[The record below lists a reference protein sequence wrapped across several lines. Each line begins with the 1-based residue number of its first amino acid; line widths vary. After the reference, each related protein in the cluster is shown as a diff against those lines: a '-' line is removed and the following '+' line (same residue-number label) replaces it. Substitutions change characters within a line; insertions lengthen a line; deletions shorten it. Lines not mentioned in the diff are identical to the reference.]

1 MLREDVGFIL
11 FNMLELLTE
20 KFAGTFTKLRKA
32 RKLTDKVV
40 NDALRDIRL
49 ALLEAD
55 VDYGVV
61 KGFLKRVRERA
72 LSSEVKKNLSPA
84 EQVITIVYEELVNIL
99 GKEKADLRKG
109 TVLFVGLQGTGKTT
123 TIGKIANLLRKKGG
137 RVALSSTDVRRPA
150 AMLQLER
157 LAERVGVP
165 YYSFGEGLSAVE
177 IAERA
182 VRRAREEGV
191 EYLLLDTAGR
201 LHVDEELMEELRSIK
216 EKAQPSEILYVA
228 DAMQGQTA
236 LETAVTFNETL
247 SLTGVILTKM
257 DGDARGGVAL
267 SVREVLGVPVKFIGV
282 GEKVEDIEPF
292 YPDRIAQRILGLGDI
307 QSLVER
313 AQEVITEDRAQHLST
328 KVMAG
333 DFNLEDLREMIRMIR
348 NMGPLDKLL
357 GMIPGIGAQIKNI
370 KVDEDQFRRIEAI
383 INSMTP
389 EERQN
394 PRIINMSRKKRI
406 ARGSGTSVSEV
417 NKVLKRYEEMR
428 KMMRKMKG
436 AAGLP
441 VPKFPFRM

>member
-1 MLREDVGFIL
+1 
-11 FNMLELLTE
+11 MLELLTE
-20 KFAGTFTKLRKA
+20 KFSGTLSKLKGA
-32 RKLTDKVV
+32 RKLTDKVI

-55 VDYGVV
+55 VDYEVT
-61 KGFLKRVRERA
+61 KRFLKRVRERA
-72 LSSEVKKNLSPA
+72 LSAEVKRNLSPA

-99 GKEKADLRKG
+99 GKEKEDLKKG

-123 TIGKIANLLRKKGG
+123 TIGKLANLLKKKGFK
-137 RVALSSTDVRRPA
+137 VAVSSTDVRRPA

-165 YYSFGEGLSAVE
+165 YYSFGEDFSAVD
-177 IAERA
+177 I
-182 VRRAREEGV
+182 AREAVKRAKEDGV
-191 EYLLLDTAGR
+191 DYLLLDTAGR
-201 LHVDEELMEELRSIK
+201 LHVDEELMEELERIK
-216 EKAQPSEILYVA
+216 GEVKPSEIIYVA

-236 LETAVTFNETL
+236 LETAKTFHERL
-247 SLTGVILTKM
+247 GLTGVVLTKM
-257 DGDARGGVAL
+257 DGDARGGLAL
-267 SVREVLGVPVKFIGV
+267 SVRETLGVPIKFIGV
-282 GEKVEDIEPF
+282 GEKIEDIEPF
-292 YPDRIAQRILGLGDI
+292 YPDRVAQRILGLGDL

-313 AQEVITEDRAQHLST
+313 AQEVIPEDKAQHLST

-333 DFNLEDLREMIRMIR
+333 DFDLEDLREMLRMIQ

-357 GMIPGIGAQIKNI
+357 GMIPGIGAQMKNI
-370 KVDEDQFRRIEAI
+370 KVDEKQFKRIEAI

-389 EERQN
+389 EERRN

-428 KMMRKMKG
+428 KMMRKLKG
-436 AAGLP
+436 MAGMP
-441 VPKFPFRM
+441 MPKFPFKF

>member
-1 MLREDVGFIL
+1 
-11 FNMLELLTE
+11 MLELLTE
-20 KFAGTFTKLRKA
+20 KFSGTLSKLKNA
-32 RKLTDKVV
+32 RKLTDKVI

-55 VDYGVV
+55 VDYEVV
-61 KGFLKRVRERA
+61 KRFLKRVRERA
-72 LSSEVKKNLSPA
+72 LSEEVKRNLSPA

-99 GKEKADLRKG
+99 GKEKEDLKKG

-123 TIGKIANLLRKKGG
+123 TIGKLANLLKKKNYK
-137 RVALSSTDVRRPA
+137 VALSSTDVRRPA

-165 YYSFGEGLSAVE
+165 YYSFEEGASAVE
-177 IAERA
+177 IAKGA
-182 VRRAREEGV
+182 VRKAKEEGV
-191 EYLLLDTAGR
+191 DYLLLDTAGR
-201 LHVDEELMEELRSIK
+201 LHVDEELMEELRRIK
-216 EKAQPSEILYVA
+216 DTVNPSEIIYVA
-228 DAMQGQTA
+228 DSMQGQTA
-236 LETAVTFNETL
+236 LETAKTFHEL
-247 SLTGVILTKM
+247 LGLTGVVLTKM
-257 DGDARGGVAL
+257 DGDARGGLAL
-267 SVREVLGVPVKFIGV
+267 SVRETLGIPIKFIGV
-282 GEKVEDIEPF
+282 GEKIEDIEPF

-313 AQEVITEDRAQHLST
+313 AQEVIPEDKAQHLST

-333 DFNLEDLREMIRMIR
+333 DFDLEDLREMLRMIQ

-357 GMIPGIGAQIKNI
+357 SMIPGVGAQLKNI
-370 KVDEDQFRRIEAI
+370 KVDEKQFKRIEAI

-389 EERQN
+389 QERRN

-406 ARGSGTSVSEV
+406 AKGSGTSISEV

-436 AAGLP
+436 MAGMP
-441 VPKFPFRM
+441 MPRFPFKF

>member
-1 MLREDVGFIL
+1 
-11 FNMLELLTE
+11 MLELLTE
-20 KFAGTFTKLRKA
+20 KFAGTFSKLRKA

-55 VDYGVV
+55 VDYTVV

-72 LSSEVKKNLSPA
+72 LSSEVKRNLSPA

-123 TIGKIANLLRKKGG
+123 TIGKIAHLLRKKGG
-137 RVALSSTDVRRPA
+137 RIAVSSTDVRRPA

-165 YYSFGEGLSAVE
+165 YYAFGEGLSAVE
-177 IAERA
+177 IAGRA
-182 VRRAREEGV
+182 VKRAQEEGI

-216 EKAQPSEILYVA
+216 EKVHPSEILYVA

-313 AQEVITEDRAQHLST
+313 AQEVITEDKAQHLST

-333 DFNLEDLREMIRMIR
+333 DFNLEDLREMIRMIKS
-348 NMGPLDKLL
+348 MGPLDKLL
-357 GMIPGIGAQIKNI
+357 GMIPGIGAQIRNI
-370 KVDEDQFRRIEAI
+370 KVDEDQFKRIEAI

-436 AAGLP
+436 GVGLP
-441 VPKFPFRM
+441 VPKFPFKM

>member
-1 MLREDVGFIL
+1 
-11 FNMLELLTE
+11 MLELLTE
-20 KFAGTFTKLRKA
+20 KFSGTLNKLRKA

-55 VDYGVV
+55 VDYQVT
-61 KGFLKRVRERA
+61 KAFLKKVRERA

-99 GKEKADLRKG
+99 GNEKEDLKKG

-123 TIGKIANLLRKKGG
+123 TIGKIAHLLKKKGSK
-137 RVALSSTDVRRPA
+137 VAVSSTDVRRPA

-157 LAERVGVP
+157 LAERIGVP
-165 YYSFGEGLSAVE
+165 YYSFDEGLSALE
-177 IAERA
+177 IAKRSVDRA
-182 VRRAREEGV
+182 KSEGV
-191 EYLLLDTAGR
+191 DYLLLDTAGR
-201 LHVDEELMEELRSIK
+201 LHVDEELMEELRRIK
-216 EKAQPSEILYVA
+216 EEVKPSEIIYVA
-228 DAMQGQTA
+228 DAMQGQSA
-236 LETAVTFNETL
+236 LETAKTFHEL
-247 SLTGVILTKM
+247 LGLTGVVLTKM
-257 DGDARGGVAL
+257 DGDARGGLAL
-267 SVREVLGVPVKFIGV
+267 SVRETLGVPIKFIGV
-282 GEKVEDIEPF
+282 GEKVEDLEPF

-313 AQEVITEDRAQHLST
+313 AQEVIPEDKAQHISA

-333 DFNLEDLREMIRMIR
+333 DFNLEDLREMLRMIQ

-357 GMIPGIGAQIKNI
+357 GMIPGIGAQLKNV
-370 KVDEDQFRRIEAI
+370 KVDDKQFKRIEAI

-406 ARGSGTSVSEV
+406 ARGSGTSVSDV

-428 KMMRKMKG
+428 KMMRKLKG
-436 AAGLP
+436 AGGLP
-441 VPKFPFRM
+441 MPKFPFGGFGR

>member
-1 MLREDVGFIL
+1 M
-11 FNMLELLTE
+11 TE
-20 KFAGTFTKLRKA
+20 KFAGTLNKLKKA

-55 VDYGVV
+55 VDYTVT
-61 KGFLKRVRERA
+61 KSFLKRVRERA
-72 LSSEVKKNLSPA
+72 LSAEIKKNLSPA

-99 GKEKADLRKG
+99 GKEKEDLGKG

-123 TIGKIANLLRKKGG
+123 TIGKIANLLKKKGA
-137 RVALSSTDVRRPA
+137 RVAVSSTDVRRPA

-165 YYSFGEGLSAVE
+165 YYAFGEGLTAVE

-182 VRRAREEGV
+182 VRRAREEGAD
-191 EYLLLDTAGR
+191 YLLLDTAGR
-201 LHVDEELMEELRSIK
+201 LHIDEELMGELREIR
-216 EKAQPSEILYVA
+216 ERVRPSEILYVA

-236 LETAVTFNETL
+236 LETARTFHETL
-247 SLTGVILTKM
+247 SLTGVVLTKM
-257 DGDARGGVAL
+257 DGDARGGLAL
-267 SVREVLGVPVKFIGV
+267 SVRETLGVPIKFIGV

-313 AQEVITEDRAQHLST
+313 AQEVITEDRAQELST
-328 KVMAG
+328 RVMAG

-357 GMIPGIGAQIKNI
+357 GMIPGIGAQIKSI
-370 KVDEDQFRRIEAI
+370 KVDESQFRKIEAI

-406 ARGSGTSVSEV
+406 ARGSGTSVSDV

>member
-1 MLREDVGFIL
+1 
-11 FNMLELLTE
+11 MLELLTE
-20 KFAGTFTKLRKA
+20 KFAGTLNKLKKA

-55 VDYGVV
+55 VDYTVT
-61 KGFLKRVRERA
+61 KSFLKRVRERA
-72 LSSEVKKNLSPA
+72 LSAEIKKNLSPA

-99 GKEKADLRKG
+99 GKEKEDLGKG

-123 TIGKIANLLRKKGG
+123 TIGKIANLLKKKGA
-137 RVALSSTDVRRPA
+137 RVAVSSTDVRRPA

-165 YYSFGEGLSAVE
+165 YYAFGEGLTAVE

-182 VRRAREEGV
+182 VRRAREEGAD
-191 EYLLLDTAGR
+191 YLLLDTAGR
-201 LHVDEELMEELRSIK
+201 LHIDEELMGELREIR
-216 EKAQPSEILYVA
+216 ERVRPSEILYVA

-236 LETAVTFNETL
+236 LETARTFHETL
-247 SLTGVILTKM
+247 SLTGVVLTKM
-257 DGDARGGVAL
+257 DGDARGGLAL
-267 SVREVLGVPVKFIGV
+267 SVRETLGVPIKFIGV

-313 AQEVITEDRAQHLST
+313 AQEVITEDRAQELST
-328 KVMAG
+328 RVMAG

-357 GMIPGIGAQIKNI
+357 GMIPGIGAQIKSI
-370 KVDEDQFRRIEAI
+370 KVDESQFRKIEAI

-406 ARGSGTSVSEV
+406 ARGSGTSVSDV

>member
-1 MLREDVGFIL
+1 
-11 FNMLELLTE
+11 MLELLTE
-20 KFAGTFTKLRKA
+20 KFSGTLNKLRKA

-55 VDYGVV
+55 VDYQVT
-61 KGFLKRVRERA
+61 KAFLKRVRERA

-99 GKEKADLRKG
+99 GNEKEDLKKG

-123 TIGKIANLLRKKGG
+123 TIGKVAHLLKKKGSK
-137 RVALSSTDVRRPA
+137 VAVSSTDVRRPA

-157 LAERVGVP
+157 LAERIGVP
-165 YYSFGEGLSAVE
+165 YYSFDEGLSALE
-177 IAERA
+177 IAKRA
-182 VRRAREEGV
+182 VDRAKSEGV
-191 EYLLLDTAGR
+191 DYLLLDTAGR
-201 LHVDEELMEELRSIK
+201 LHVDEELMEELRRIK
-216 EKAQPSEILYVA
+216 EEVKPSEIIYVA
-228 DAMQGQTA
+228 DAMQGQSA
-236 LETAVTFNETL
+236 LETAKTFHEL
-247 SLTGVILTKM
+247 LGLTGVVLTKM
-257 DGDARGGVAL
+257 DGDARGGLAL
-267 SVREVLGVPVKFIGV
+267 SVRETLGVPIKFIGV
-282 GEKVEDIEPF
+282 GEKIEDLEPF

-313 AQEVITEDRAQHLST
+313 AQEVIPEDKAQHISA

-333 DFNLEDLREMIRMIR
+333 DFNLEDLREMLRMIQ

-357 GMIPGIGAQIKNI
+357 GMIPGIGVQLKNV
-370 KVDEDQFRRIEAI
+370 KVDDKQFKRIEAI

-406 ARGSGTSVSEV
+406 ARGSGTSVSDV

-428 KMMRKMKG
+428 KMMRKLKG
-436 AAGLP
+436 AGGLP
-441 VPKFPFRM
+441 MPKFPFGGFGR